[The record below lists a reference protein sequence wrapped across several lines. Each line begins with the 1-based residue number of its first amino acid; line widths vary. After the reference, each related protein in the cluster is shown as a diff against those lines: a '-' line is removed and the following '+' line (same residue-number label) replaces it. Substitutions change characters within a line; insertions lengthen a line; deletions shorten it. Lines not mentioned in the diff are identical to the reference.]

1 MPKYPAEFQNAYNK
15 FLVSQ
20 VKYNK
25 GDIEY
30 HEFEAEYKELEI
42 EAHKA
47 GLNIAMYDE
56 ANERRPQYKSGDNSN
71 RTNFTYGPAN
81 KKWQTMHRVVKPA
94 VVVIINKIH
103 KWILTK
109 WDNDA
114 TKGDNNAYVYDDS
127 RMQILDESAHDFINK
142 YFDQQDRKLDFMH
155 KGVDICLFF
164 MKEDIFYSSRIFLM
178 LNNMPFFVLKQEEQE
193 NIDTF
198 TCGVEQVC
206 GFTNETVLYNDSR
219 IEGDI

>member
-206 GFTNETVLYNDSR
+206 GFTNETVLYNGSR
-219 IEGDI
+219 IGGDI

>member
-1 MPKYPAEFQNAYNK
+1 MPKYPAEFQNAHNK

-20 VKYNK
+20 VKYNN

-30 HEFEAEYKELEI
+30 PEFEAAYKELEI

-56 ANERRPQYKSGDNSN
+56 ANERRPQYKVGGNSN

-81 KKWQTMHRVVKPA
+81 KKWKVMQGVMKPA
-94 VVVIINKIH
+94 IITLINKDH
-103 KWILTK
+103 KWVLTK
-109 WDNDA
+109 WDKD
-114 TKGDNNAYVYDDS
+114 AYVYDD
-127 RMQILDESAHDFINK
+127 RRTQVLDEFAHGFVDQ
-142 YFDQQDRKLDFMH
+142 YFDQQNRKLDFIH
-155 KGVDICLFF
+155 KAVDIGMFIL
-164 MKEDIFYSSRIFLM
+164 KEDIFYSSRIFLM

-193 NIDTF
+193 NIATF
-198 TCGVEQVC
+198 TRGIEQVC

-219 IEGDI
+219 KEGDA

>member
-1 MPKYPAEFQNAYNK
+1 MPKYPASFQNAYNK

-20 VKYNK
+20 VKYNS
-25 GDIEY
+25 GDIGY
-30 HEFEAEYKELEI
+30 TEFEAAYKELET

-56 ANERRPQYKSGDNSN
+56 ANERRPQYKSGYNSN

-81 KKWQTMHRVVKPA
+81 KKWQTMQRVVKPA
-94 VVVIINKIH
+94 VVAIINKIH
-103 KWILTK
+103 KWVLTK
-109 WDNDA
+109 WDKD
-114 TKGDNNAYVYDDS
+114 AYVYDDS

-198 TCGVEQVC
+198 TCGIEQVC

-219 IEGDI
+219 IEGDAKC